1 MNKEFSSIVEL
12 KSIREQKSRLSEREN
27 ELSRPF
33 LSDYSFIPTLYVWF
47 KEILANRDCPPNPES
62 VNQRKKFLFIILFLY
77 SPSVLAGGK
86 MPDGLR
92 EELCRTLGMNTG
104 STISKNCADVVFLY
118 QNYKDFRKDIEYLYA
133 EILER
138 INGDG

>member
-1 MNKEFSSIVEL
+1 MEAVK
-12 KSIREQKSRLSEREN
+12 QKSRLSEREN

-33 LSDYSFIPTLYVWF
+33 LSDYSLIPTLYAWF

-92 EELCRTLGMNTG
+92 DALCRMLGMNIG

-118 QNYKDFRKDIEYLYA
+118 QNYKDFRQDIEYLYNQ
-133 EILER
+133 IVKRLKSKGL
-138 INGDG
+138 IK

>member
-33 LSDYSFIPTLYVWF
+33 LSDYSLIQTIYVWF

-62 VNQRKKFLFIILFLY
+62 VNQRKKFLFVILFLY

-92 EELCRTLGMNTG
+92 DALCRTLGMNTG
-104 STISKNCADVVFLY
+104 KLRGHAPGRGRNL
-118 QNYKDFRKDIEYLYA
+118 
-133 EILER
+133 
-138 INGDG
+138 